1 MDRLVFTS
9 NATIKEQ
16 ATARQ
21 VLVNDLSNVSTVGFK
36 SSYDVALKTVKVEG
50 PGFDTRYQAQAIA
63 RDQIRMTPGAIM
75 ATGRPMDIAM
85 ADSSV
90 LAVQAPNGDQAF
102 TRRGDLRVNIQGQ
115 LENGSGH
122 LVLGG
127 GGPIT
132 IPPGMEVSINADGSI
147 YARDPSQ
154 VGAAPQVL
162 IDQLRLRDAS
172 ATKLARREDGL
183 FKVSEKP
190 DGTDIASTEGQNLP
204 KVIPGA
210 LEGSNVSAIEAMT
223 RLIDQSRS
231 FETQIRIIK
240 ESKTLDESGAS
251 MMKNA

>member
-21 VLVNDLSNVSTVGFK
+21 VLVNDLANLSTVGFK
-36 SSYDVALKTVKVEG
+36 SSYDAALQSVKVEG
-50 PGFDTRYQAQAIA
+50 PGFDTRFQAQTIA
-63 RDQIRMTPGAIM
+63 RDLIRMEPGPVM
-75 ATGRPMDIAM
+75 ATGRPMDVAL
-85 ADSSV
+85 AGNAV
-90 LAVQAPNGDQAF
+90 LTVQAPNGDLAF
-102 TRRGDLRVNIQGQ
+102 TRRGDLKLNIQGQ

-122 LVLGG
+122 LVLGE

-132 IPPGMEVSINADGSI
+132 IPPGLMVNINPDGSI
-147 YARDPSQ
+147 YARDPAQ
-154 VGAAPQVL
+154 VGPAADVL
-162 IDQLRLRDAS
+162 IDRLRLRDVS
-172 ATKLARREDGL
+172 NVSLGRRGDGL

-190 DGTDIASTEGQNLP
+190 DGTDIALGDRLP
-204 KVIPGA
+204 EVIPQA

-240 ESKTLDESGAS
+240 EMKGLDESGSS
-251 MMKNA
+251 MMKAV

>member
-36 SSYDVALKTVKVEG
+36 SSYDVALQSIKVEG
-50 PGFDTRYQAQAIA
+50 PGFDSRYQAQSIA
-63 RDQIRMTPGAIM
+63 RDLIRMDPGPVM
-75 ATGRPMDIAM
+75 ATGRPMDVAM
-85 ADSSV
+85 AGSTV
-90 LAVQAPNGDQAF
+90 LAVQAPNGDVAF
-102 TRRGDLRVNIQGQ
+102 TRRGDLKVNIQGQ

-122 LVLGG
+122 LVLGD

-132 IPPGMEVSINADGSI
+132 IPPGLLVSVNPDGTI
-147 YARDPSQ
+147 YARDPAQ
-154 VGAAPQVL
+154 VGPAPDVL
-162 IDQLRLRDAS
+162 IDRLRLRDATGVS
-172 ATKLARREDGL
+172 LGRREDGL

-190 DGTDIASTEGQNLP
+190 DGTDIALTETLP
-204 KVIPGA
+204 QVIPQA
-210 LEGSNVSAIEAMT
+210 LEGSNVSAVEAMT

-240 ESKTLDESGAS
+240 EMKGLDESGAS
-251 MMKNA
+251 MMRAA

>member
-21 VLVNDLSNVSTVGFK
+21 VLVNDLANVSTVGFK
-36 SSYDVALKTVKVEG
+36 SSYDVALQSVKVEG
-50 PGFDTRYQAQAIA
+50 SGFDTRYQAQSIA
-63 RDQIRMTPGAIM
+63 RDLIRMDPGPVM
-75 ATGRPMDIAM
+75 ATGRPMDVAM
-85 ADSSV
+85 AGSTV
-90 LAVQAPNGDQAF
+90 LSVQAPNGDVAF
-102 TRRGDLRVNIQGQ
+102 TRRGDLKVNIQGQ

-122 LVLGG
+122 LVLGE

-132 IPPGMEVSINADGSI
+132 IPPGLLVNVNPDGSI
-147 YARDPSQ
+147 YARDPAQ
-154 VGAAPQVL
+154 VGPDAGVL
-162 IDQLRLRDAS
+162 IDRLRLRDVTGLS
-172 ATKLARREDGL
+172 LGRRSDGL

-190 DGTDIASTEGQNLP
+190 DGTDIAVTERLP
-204 KVIPGA
+204 QVIPQA

-240 ESKTLDESGAS
+240 EMKGLDESGSS
-251 MMKNA
+251 MMKAA

>member
-36 SSYDVALKTVKVEG
+36 SSYDVALESIKVEG
-50 PGFDTRYQAQAIA
+50 PGFDSRYQAQSIA
-63 RDQIRMTPGAIM
+63 RDLIRMDPGPVM
-75 ATGRPMDIAM
+75 ATGRPMDVAM
-85 ADSSV
+85 AGSTV
-90 LAVQAPNGDQAF
+90 LAVQAPNGDVAF
-102 TRRGDLRVNIQGQ
+102 TRRGDLKVNIQGQ

-122 LVLGG
+122 LVLGD

-132 IPPGMEVSINADGSI
+132 IPPGLLVSVNPDGTI
-147 YARDPSQ
+147 YARDPAQ
-154 VGAAPQVL
+154 VGPAPDVL
-162 IDQLRLRDAS
+162 IDRLRLRDATGVS
-172 ATKLARREDGL
+172 LGRREDGL

-190 DGTDIASTEGQNLP
+190 DGTDIALTETLP
-204 KVIPGA
+204 QVIPQA
-210 LEGSNVSAIEAMT
+210 LEGSNVSAVEAMT

-240 ESKTLDESGAS
+240 EMKGLDESGAS
-251 MMKNA
+251 MMRAA

>member
-36 SSYDVALKTVKVEG
+36 SSYDVALQSIKVEG
-50 PGFDTRYQAQAIA
+50 PGFDSRYQAQSIA
-63 RDQIRMTPGAIM
+63 RDLIRMDPGPVM
-75 ATGRPMDIAM
+75 ATGRPMDVAM
-85 ADSSV
+85 AGSTV
-90 LAVQAPNGDQAF
+90 LAVQAPNGDVAF
-102 TRRGDLRVNIQGQ
+102 TRRGDLKVNIQGQ

-122 LVLGG
+122 LVLGD

-132 IPPGMEVSINADGSI
+132 IPPGLLVSVNPDGTI
-147 YARDPSQ
+147 YARDPAQ
-154 VGAAPQVL
+154 VGPAPDVL
-162 IDQLRLRDAS
+162 IDRLRLRDATGVS
-172 ATKLARREDGL
+172 LGRREDGL

-190 DGTDIASTEGQNLP
+190 DGTDIALTETLP
-204 KVIPGA
+204 QVIPQA
-210 LEGSNVSAIEAMT
+210 LEGSNVSAVEAMT

-240 ESKTLDESGAS
+240 EMKGLDESGAS
-251 MMKNA
+251 MMSAA